1 MKDDD
6 QQAIND
12 DSQESKIDLEQDK
25 EASKLQNL
33 ESNHSMMIK
42 VYSPFRVYFD
52 GPGFS
57 ISGENKVGPFDIL
70 PGHHDF
76 ITLLNPCT
84 LLIRYDKGDQKI
96 LISGGLMHV
105 KADRVIVFLDV

>member
-1 MKDDD
+1 MKDESM
-6 QQAIND
+6 ND
-12 DSQESKIDLEQDK
+12 DSKESKINLEQDK

-33 ESNHSMMIK
+33 DTNHSSMMIK
-42 VYSPFRVYFD
+42 VYSPFRIYFD

-57 ISGENKVGPFDIL
+57 ISAENRVGPFDIL
-70 PGHHDF
+70 PGHHNF
-76 ITLLNPCT
+76 ITLLNPCM